1 MKGLIVIGY
10 QGIGKSTW
18 SGSNSFI
25 DLESGNFWIG
35 DKRYDDWYIPY
46 CQIAMSLADQG
57 YIVFVS
63 SHKVVVDFL
72 KSVPLPKNV
81 GKVIIFCPR
90 RTMKDEWIER
100 LKNRYERTNLEKD
113 RKALLNAQDRFEENI
128 VELVS
133 SGLPV
138 YQPEAM
144 DYDLP
149 SYINKAWKDW
159 CLPND

>member
-18 SGSNSFI
+18 SGSRNFI

-35 DKRYDDWYIPY
+35 DKRYSDWYIPY
-46 CQIAMSLADQG
+46 CQTAMSLADQG

-63 SHKVVVDFL
+63 SHKVVVDYL
-72 KSVPLPKNV
+72 KSTPLPENV

-90 RTMKDEWIER
+90 RTMKEEWIER
-100 LKNRYERTNLEKD
+100 LKERYERTNLEKD

-128 VELVS
+128 VELAS

-138 YQPEAM
+138 YQAEAM

-149 SYINKAWKDW
+149 SIIDRIWREW